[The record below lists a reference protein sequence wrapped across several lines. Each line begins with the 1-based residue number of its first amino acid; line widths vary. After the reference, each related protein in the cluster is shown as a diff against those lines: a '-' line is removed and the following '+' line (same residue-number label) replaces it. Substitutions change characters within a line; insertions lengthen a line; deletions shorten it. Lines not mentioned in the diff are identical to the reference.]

1 MVNSTACH
9 EKQSAKY
16 SFSCNALL
24 ISGRTV
30 KIPQNVLQN
39 PTRSGK
45 LHERDLAF
53 FQLEALQIQCLESL
67 TFEGWVC
74 VCVTNMKHNVGFTP
88 MEKKC
93 LKLIK

>member
-24 ISGRTV
+24 ISGRMV

-39 PTRSGK
+39 PTNSGK

-53 FQLEALQIQCLESL
+53 FLAGSIVDSVS
-67 TFEGWVC
+67 G
-74 VCVTNMKHNVGFTP
+74 KP
-88 MEKKC
+88 Y
-93 LKLIK
+93 I